1 MEQEKKQGIA
11 LMRYGAIAPLTSRRI
26 PLLRD
31 CVRRS
36 AFSPSRGTSV
46 GSVRSVWNGRSFWK
60 LSGASLPTAW
70 FPSDGSPMKQR
81 RVTLRYSPDM
91 TDIFVVEQDSFL
103 TPLRTL
109 NKKENADVKR
119 GKLYLSEG
127 ES

>member
-1 MEQEKKQGIA
+1 
-11 LMRYGAIAPLTSRRI
+11 
-26 PLLRD
+26 
-31 CVRRS
+31 
-36 AFSPSRGTSV
+36 
-46 GSVRSVWNGRSFWK
+46 
-60 LSGASLPTAW
+60 
-70 FPSDGSPMKQR
+70 MKQR